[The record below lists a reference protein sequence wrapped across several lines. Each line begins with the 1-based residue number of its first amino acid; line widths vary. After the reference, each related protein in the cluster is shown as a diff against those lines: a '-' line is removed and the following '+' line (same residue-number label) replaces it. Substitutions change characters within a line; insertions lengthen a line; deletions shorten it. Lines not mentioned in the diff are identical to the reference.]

1 MLDFNSRWFWFQ
13 GGVVHSEWRR
23 NFPLPSPDVS
33 RSRRT
38 WRPVT
43 DESIARSEE
52 VKGGQGLRESASLL
66 CFRGVFMENK
76 SEMSVYLLISS
87 KCELFL
93 TKAAWIWPQ
102 LGFVGMIKE
111 AKEEFFL
118 QTLFYTRTAD
128 FQYDTPVTAKCTVL
142 LTYALSLISSFY
154 WVAACSRLRIGNTAE
169 LWPVSSQTPTICM
182 RSGDSSSE
190 KVDRPPRYEPICH
203 WRGSIYRLGVRSEE
217 TDKGSESGRRRLID
231 WRQIHPLSAS
241 LPLHESVKPP
251 LSCT

>member
-1 MLDFNSRWFWFQ
+1 MFPGHGEHGVRWQ
-13 GGVVHSEWRR
+13 
-23 NFPLPSPDVS
+23 
-33 RSRRT
+33 T
-38 WRPVT
+38 
-43 DESIARSEE
+43 
-52 VKGGQGLRESASLL
+52 KASLGL
-66 CFRGVFMENK
+66 KK
-76 SEMSVYLLISS
+76 SREGRDWGKVLPYSVSGAFSWKIKVRYLFICLSRANVNF
-87 KCELFL
+87 FL

-169 LWPVSSQTPTICM
+169 LWPVSSQTPAICM